1 MIQTMQNSLD
11 GSGKLWVGGA
21 ERSEVQQAPTLAAD
35 SKTGVDQSSV
45 AALQK
50 KPRCYF
56 AAARFNRS
64 LMACPKSVSGK

>member
-1 MIQTMQNSLD
+1 MQNSLD

-21 ERSEVQQAPTLAAD
+21 ERSEVQQPPTLAAD

-50 KPRCYF
+50 NQTVLLLCC
-56 AAARFNRS
+56 
-64 LMACPKSVSGK
+64 CPIQSIVDGLSQIGFG